1 MHWYL
6 HPSSKPRRAL
16 GRPARATPRALDLG
30 AWRSIS
36 SSPVIVG
43 EYRTQECTYTEWRI
57 SSPANQTLETNSH
70 SSAVNL
76 I

>member
-1 MHWYL
+1 MLWCL
-6 HPSSKPRRAL
+6 HPSSKPGSGAW
-16 GRPARATPRALDLG
+16 ATPRALDLG

-43 EYRTQECTYTEWRI
+43 EYGTQECTYTEWRT